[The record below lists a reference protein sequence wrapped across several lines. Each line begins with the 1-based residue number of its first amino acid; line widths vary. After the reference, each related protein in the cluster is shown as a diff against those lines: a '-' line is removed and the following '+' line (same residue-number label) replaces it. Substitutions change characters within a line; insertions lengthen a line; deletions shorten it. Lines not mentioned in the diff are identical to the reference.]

1 MLKVRNIP
9 EVLRKKGVEGKLL
22 KVILS
27 NDVVFMG
34 IFGSYVRGEQRRG
47 SDLDVA
53 IEYAPGV
60 RKDLFAL
67 LDMEEELKKVFKRK
81 VDLGILGSLHPAVRG
96 EVEKEMAVVYEK
108 R

>member
-1 MLKVRNIP
+1 MVKVGNIP
-9 EVLRKKGVEGKLL
+9 SVLRKKGLEDKLL

-34 IFGSYVRGEQRRG
+34 IFGSCVRGEQRRR
-47 SDLDVA
+47 SDVDVA
-53 IEYAPGV
+53 IEYAPGK

-67 LDMEEELKKVFKRK
+67 LDLEEELKKVFKRK
-81 VDLGILGSLHPAVRG
+81 VDLGILGSLHPSVRE
-96 EVEKEMAVVYEK
+96 EVDKEMAVVYEK